1 LLVTPVFSFFL
12 LVYLIVHQIGL
23 VGCDKLGTTTKA
35 VSIVVGIFLMIAWIP
50 GFTLGFYSL
59 AAYEACT
66 MTPQTDAAQELCIQN
81 RINAFAPISAWTVF
95 CIWGTWVAFR
105 HFSIKDS
112 YEPEGE
118 RSRVRRLKEMS
129 VDIEVRPGLRGD
141 PSAQPGHI
149 TTAFELYTFL
159 KGKMR
164 HIRAASIIAF
174 ILCGG
179 TVGIVRGAVVRTD
192 QTVQGLSDSA
202 VVYQQVNFILSTVF
216 FTGMFMVFYATFAF
230 IIVSYLHQVNF
241 VRELTYSMDDQKRS
255 RRIRINAEDIK
266 QLRAWEECR
275 RLAVEELTSSN
286 SILNAMF
293 TPSMWLCALGSIL
306 MSGYLVYSKLFQTGN
321 NISSSFSTFSAA
333 VVVLLVLSVGFMAC
347 AIVVAQIAQ
356 KHFKRHTALVAQKTF
371 DIARK
376 IDEYYTN
383 EGDDDLGAVGNVQS
397 WGGGGPTSFYAN
409 DPPSP
414 VGGYGTTSLRIEV
427 PNRRES
433 NVSQGSSTKVTG
445 NEISIAEM
453 EQVFASLHSL
463 SAFLTATQPRPL
475 ILGIELR
482 HVRFVVVFVLLV
494 SGIVLFVSLM
504 VAFKNQHCG
513 RLRG

>member
-1 LLVTPVFSFFL
+1 MQPHFVNINSGRCAAAVVSDISYSRINCRCLFSLFFSLHARSPMLPIDVQPESEELVQEQRVDVVARIGWIVGILLVTPVFSFFL

-321 NISSSFSTFSAA
+321 NISF
-333 VVVLLVLSVGFMAC
+333 
-347 AIVVAQIAQ
+347 
-356 KHFKRHTALVAQKTF
+356 
-371 DIARK
+371 
-376 IDEYYTN
+376 
-383 EGDDDLGAVGNVQS
+383 
-397 WGGGGPTSFYAN
+397 
-409 DPPSP
+409 P
-414 VGGYGTTSLRIEV
+414 VT
-427 PNRRES
+427 
-433 NVSQGSSTKVTG
+433 
-445 NEISIAEM
+445 
-453 EQVFASLHSL
+453 
-463 SAFLTATQPRPL
+463 
-475 ILGIELR
+475 
-482 HVRFVVVFVLLV
+482 FVLLPWETLL
-494 SGIVLFVSLM
+494 S
-504 VAFKNQHCG
+504 
-513 RLRG
+513 RLLGTSMRSDVVPYPPTGLGGSFA